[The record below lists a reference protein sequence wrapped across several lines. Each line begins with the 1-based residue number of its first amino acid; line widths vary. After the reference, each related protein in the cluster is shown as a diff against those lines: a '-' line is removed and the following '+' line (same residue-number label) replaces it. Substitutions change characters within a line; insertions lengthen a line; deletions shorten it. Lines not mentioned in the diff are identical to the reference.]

1 MITTFSSSAK
11 IAITPTTD
19 VSSSVPF
26 GLSGGM
32 SAESSAEGDESF
44 FIRAFYPAYTNFD
57 SGGSAVDDSF
67 TFGTFPGFED
77 NGTGGTAEKDW
88 NGQALSIVTAK
99 ALVIEIK
106 PIQAY
111 LGTAA
116 TGVLTSDG
124 TNVTDGDTV
133 TIESIVYRFK
143 NTMAAAYDIK
153 IAATAALTILNL
165 DAAIDASGTPG
176 TEYYTG
182 TLAHPSVLATGTTAT
197 TISFIYARTGDAG
210 NLIATT
216 EASTHLSWGA
226 ATLTG
231 GEDVTQPAVARTLE
245 GTVRIELGNG
255 FLPGT
260 SASLIYEV
268 TSPSLLTLAIP
279 EGWTP
284 GGSGSILVSF
294 TSDGPY
300 PLTDKD
306 VNAVVTVAIIGS
318 ST

>member
-1 MITTFSSSAK
+1 MITTFSSSARIS
-11 IAITPTTD
+11 IAPTTD

-32 SAESSAEGDESF
+32 SAAIEATGDQSF
-44 FIRAFYPAYTNFD
+44 FIRTFYPEYVNYDTG
-57 SGGSAVDDSF
+57 SGSDDAF
-67 TFGTFPGFED
+67 KVGAFPAFADYGEPG
-77 NGTGGTAEKDW
+77 NPPEKDW
-88 NGQALSIVTAK
+88 NGQELSIVTAK

-133 TIESIVYRFK
+133 TIAPLVYTFK
-143 NTMAAAYDIK
+143 NTLGAAYDVK
-153 IAATAALTILNL
+153 IAATAALTLLNL
-165 DAAIDASGTPG
+165 DAAIDDSGTPG
-176 TEYYTG
+176 TEYETG
-182 TLAHPSVLATGTTAT
+182 TLAHPYVLTTGTTAT
-197 TISFIYARTGDAG
+197 TVSFIAARTGDAG
-210 NLIATT
+210 NIATT

-226 ATLTG
+226 ATLEG

-245 GTVRIELGNG
+245 GSVKVTLNG
-255 FLPGT
+255 YLLPGST
-260 SASLIYEV
+260 SNLIYEV
-268 TSPSLLTLAIP
+268 TTPSLLTFAVP

-284 GGSGSILVSF
+284 GSAGFVNVEF
-294 TSDGPY
+294 TTDQPS

>member
-11 IAITPTTD
+11 ISIAPTTD

-32 SAESSAEGDESF
+32 AAESSAEGDQSF
-44 FIRAFYPAYTNFD
+44 FIRTFYPEFTNFD

-116 TGVLTSDG
+116 TGVLTSDA

-133 TIESIVYRFK
+133 TIESVVYRFK

-182 TLAHPSVLATGTTAT
+182 TLAHPSVLTTGSTAT
-197 TISFIYARTGDAG
+197 TLSYIAARTGDAG

-268 TSPSLLTLAIP
+268 TTPSLLTLAIP

-284 GGSGSILVSF
+284 GASGSVLVTF
-294 TSDGPY
+294 TTDQPS

>member
-1 MITTFSSSAK
+1 MQTFLSTSAK
-11 IAITPTTD
+11 IQIVP
-19 VSSSVPF
+19 SSDPSTNLPV

-32 SAESSAEGDESF
+32 SANLDVTGDQSF
-44 FIRAFYPAYTNFD
+44 FIRTFYPEYVNYDTG
-57 SGGSAVDDSF
+57 SGSDDAF
-67 TFGTFPGFED
+67 KVGAFPAFADYGEPG
-77 NGTGGTAEKDW
+77 NPPEKDW

-116 TGVLTSDG
+116 TGVLTSTG

-133 TIESIVYRFK
+133 TIGSVVYRFK
-143 NTMAAAYDIK
+143 NTMDTAYDVQIG
-153 IAATAALTILNL
+153 ATAALTLANL
-165 DAAIDASGTPG
+165 DLAIDATGVVLTN
-176 TEYYTG
+176 YYTG
-182 TLAHPSVLATGTTAT
+182 TLKHPYVLTTANTAT
-197 TISFIYARTGDAG
+197 TVSFISARTGDAG

-216 EASTHLSWGA
+216 EAA
-226 ATLTG
+226 ATLSGGAVTLEG

-245 GTVRIELGNG
+245 GSVKVTLNG
-255 FLPGT
+255 YLLPGST
-260 SASLIYEV
+260 SNLIYEV
-268 TSPSLLTLAIP
+268 TTSSLLTFAVP

-284 GGSGSILVSF
+284 GSAGMVNVEF
-294 TSDGPY
+294 TTDQPS